1 MPRAKNDSLRYTIE
15 AFLGISETELT
26 MAKILL
32 VDDNET
38 LRARAARFLAVEGF
52 TVVEAES
59 ADQAMELFTAEQPD
73 VILMDVSLAG
83 KSGIVVLREMRA
95 ADPAAKA
102 IMITAQG
109 QESLVLEA
117 VRAGA
122 KDYVVKPLEKDR
134 LISVVR
140 KLLGVTG

>member
-1 MPRAKNDSLRYTIE
+1 
-15 AFLGISETELT
+15 

-52 TVVEAES
+52 TVVEAEN
-59 ADQAMELFTAEQPD
+59 ADQAMDLFKAEQPD
-73 VILMDVSLAG
+73 VILMDVSLPG
-83 KSGIVVLREMRA
+83 KSGIAVLREMRA
-95 ADPAAKA
+95 ADPSAKA